1 MMMMTTTKFCRVEC
15 LFHCARGWL
24 IEGAAMGAGHRHNSW
39 VYEAM
44 MTVVIC
50 PLIVSVEL
58 IWSGLGHCPAVSFSP
73 MISRLGV
80 FSQQKLPFRL

>member
-1 MMMMTTTKFCRVEC
+1 MMMMMTTTTFCRVDA
-15 LFHCARGWL
+15 LHCARGRL
-24 IEGAAMGAGHRHNSW
+24 IEGARWALATANSW

-44 MTVVIC
+44 MIAVPT
-50 PLIVSVEL
+50 LVEL